1 MKKFICALSFA
12 FLLMVGVTNVNAAGN
27 LDSVFKVLDEK
38 GQEVSCDG
46 CLTVSNYVAKVSE
59 GGTLQLQKDVTDADD
74 LTDSLRLDSATAK
87 SITLDLNNHKIVAS
101 NGAAIIVGSEPNKV
115 TVTVKGGTIVS
126 TKTYADV
133 ITVTKGS
140 NLNVDNCKIYN
151 KDVTEETDLLTETTN
166 AYISGIHVGDDSKV
180 TVTNTHIYAN
190 YAFFLRGS
198 NSEVTITDSEL
209 HGYAALDITN
219 GIDQDVNTGNKVTV
233 TNSTL
238 TGHNPYAKNAS
249 NNYGTVVIGGQED
262 LELTITGSTV
272 TNTTTNN
279 SEDLIYFGN
288 AYENSKGVDVAITDS
303 TLNNTDSA
311 NGSAVFNYNTK
322 ENASANTVVTTGT
335 KVEGTE
341 YPADNTDV
349 VYVSVVYTLDGK
361 TVEETKAFEKDK
373 VEEGLKAYL
382 EELSATL
389 KEQKVNVDG
398 YYTDAD
404 YKTEF
409 KLENEVT
416 GSVKVYVKTS
426 KVEEP
431 KEEPKDEPTKD
442 EPVKD
447 NDKADEETN
456 PQTSD
461 NIISVVAMGVVS
473 LIVVAGCG
481 LYFKKYFNN

>member
-12 FLLMVGVTNVNAAGN
+12 FLLMVGVTNVNAGA
-27 LDSVFKVLDEK
+27 LDDTLKVLGADGK
-38 GQEVSCDG
+38 EVTCESC
-46 CLTVSNYVAKVSE
+46 LNVSQYVAAIPD
-59 GGTLQLQKDVTDADD
+59 GGTLQLQKDITGADD
-74 LTDSLRLDSATAK
+74 LTDSLRLDSTTVK
-87 SITLDLNNHKIVAS
+87 NMTLDLNGHKISSTKDPVIIIGSATTKV
-101 NGAAIIVGSEPNKV
+101 NVTIEGGKIIGAAEDIIKV
-115 TVTVKGGTIVS
+115 NN
-126 TKTYADV
+126 
-133 ITVTKGS
+133 GS
-140 NLNVDNCKIYN
+140 NLTVNDTKILYQDAEDE
-151 KDVTEETDLLTETTN
+151 KTLLTTPVETYT
-166 AYISGIHVGDDSKV
+166 SGIHVGDGS
-180 TVTNTHIYAN
+180 TITLNSTTIYAKYGVWVN
-190 YAFFLRGS
+190 GS
-198 NSEVTITDSEL
+198 NSTVTIEDSDI
-209 HGYAALDITN
+209 HGYSALDITC
-219 GIDQDVNTGNKVTV
+219 GTGQSAKTGNTVTV

-461 NIISVVAMGVVS
+461 NIISVVAIGVVS